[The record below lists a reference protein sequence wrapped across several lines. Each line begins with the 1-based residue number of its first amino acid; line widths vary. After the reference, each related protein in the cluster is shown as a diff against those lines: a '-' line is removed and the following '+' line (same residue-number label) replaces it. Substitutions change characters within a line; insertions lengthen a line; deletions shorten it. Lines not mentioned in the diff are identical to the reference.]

1 MDQRIEQLLVNWKHV
16 DQTTLL
22 YDVLLTYTS
31 EHASRENDNY
41 INTICTHMI
50 PCLVTFIKHANHG
63 LFDVESKFFAAPLK
77 RPAFTHADTDAIL
90 HVLHGT
96 HHNAVRALLQA
107 VSAGVEPSEICTALE
122 HCLQKKRIAL
132 ESETDRYAEFKSPD
146 VRGREIN
153 TFLSFRRDIPPR
165 AQMLM
170 LWEICADMQQRH
182 EQQNY
187 LQKICSQCINPYLI
201 KCVAQLPDAVA
212 ILRRCAFETYGSS
225 LQHQPPPQGVTWQD
239 VLKHFDENGDGKIS
253 QAEAIKAL
261 ANPQY
266 AQDAIRIGFV
276 PGKIRQEDGS
286 RTPFT
291 HTFQEIDSDGDKAID
306 ELELRQRFLKYTPSL
321 TSSAS

>member
-1 MDQRIEQLLVNWKHV
+1 MDQRIEQLLVQWSPV
-16 DQTTLL
+16 DRTTLL

-31 EHASRENDNY
+31 EHASPKNDDY
-41 INTICTHMI
+41 LNTICTHMI
-50 PCLVTFIKHANHG
+50 ACLVTFIKHANRG
-63 LFDVESKFFAAPLK
+63 LYYVESKFFKVPLE
-77 RPAFTHADTDAIL
+77 RPAFTHADRDAIL

-96 HHNAVRALLQA
+96 HHDAVRALLQA
-107 VSAGVEPSEICTALE
+107 VSAGVKPSEICTALE
-122 HCLQKKRIAL
+122 HCLHKKRIAL
-132 ESETDRYAEFKSPD
+132 ESETDRYAEFKSPN

-170 LWEICADMQQRH
+170 LWEICADMQQRQ

-187 LQKICSQCINPYLI
+187 LQRICNECINPYII

-212 ILRRCAFETYGSS
+212 KIKRCAFEKYGSS
-225 LQHQPPPQGVTWQD
+225 PQHQPPPQGVTWQD
-239 VLKHFDENGDGKIS
+239 VLEHFDENGDGKIS
-253 QAEAIKAL
+253 QNEAIKAL

-276 PGKIRQEDGS
+276 PGTFKQESDG
-286 RTPFT
+286 RKKFT
-291 HTFQEIDSDGDKAID
+291 HTFQEIDSNNDKVID
-306 ELELRQRFLKYTPSL
+306 ELELRRRFLTYTPSL